1 MIDFVRALQSLLI
14 VSCLAACVQHQ
25 ATRQSVLPMETSAQS
40 DVSTLCAEIRERYAY
55 FEDRAGHWDAACA
68 RASEDISA
76 AASPAA
82 RLAVLERL
90 LDDLYDPHVNLSAN
104 SQSSPRL
111 VPSGSDLWFNLID
124 GDFVVA
130 AVRKG
135 SGAAQADV
143 KIGDRLLRFNGHEPH
158 ALWKRRVHTVT
169 GEVPEHRKLWALN
182 AAIAG
187 RYDAPRRIE
196 LMRDGTTRALDLGDP
211 IPTPTPAPV
220 SSEIIGPGIGYIRF
234 NNSLGNE
241 STIESFDQALDAL
254 RDTRALILDLRDT
267 PSGGNTGVAE
277 PILGRLISEEVGY
290 QTAVYGDGSAI
301 TSTVQPRGPWTY
313 DQPIV
318 VLCGRWTGSMGE
330 GIVIGLDGI
339 RRAKV
344 MGSAMAGLAGGTQPI
359 DLPESGL
366 QVWVP
371 TYDLRHLG
379 GTPRHRW
386 KPQENPIDAD
396 FGNGRDI
403 LLEEVVRFFDIPED

>member
-1 MIDFVRALQSLLI
+1 MIDITRAIYGLCA
-14 VSCLAACVQHQ
+14 VSCLVACAQLPSTDQ
-25 ATRQSVLPMETSAQS
+25 PVLVAERLAKL
-40 DVSTLCAEIRERYAY
+40 DVSTLCTEVRNRYAY
-55 FEDRAGHWDAACA
+55 FRERSGHWDNACA
-68 RASEDISA
+68 RASEDILETTSLGD
-76 AASPAA
+76 
-82 RLAVLERL
+82 RIAVFERL
-90 LDDLYDPHVNLSAN
+90 LDDLYDPHVNLSSN
-104 SQSSPRL
+104 TLSSPRL
-111 VPSGSDLWFNLID
+111 VPSGSDLWFDLID
-124 GDFVVA
+124 GNFVVA

-135 SGAAQADV
+135 SGAAEADV
-143 KIGDRLLRFNGHEPH
+143 KIGDQLLRFNGHEPH

-187 RYDAPRRIE
+187 RYNAPRRIE
-196 LMRDGTTRALDLGDP
+196 LMRHGTTRALDLGDP
-211 IPTPTPAPV
+211 IPTPTRSPV
-220 SSEIIGPGIGYIRF
+220 SSEIISSGIGYIRY

-241 STIESFDQALDAL
+241 STIESYDQALDAL

-290 QTAVYGDGSAI
+290 QTAVYGDGSSI
-301 TSTVQPRGPWTY
+301 TSTILPRGPWTY
-313 DQPIV
+313 DKPIV

-339 RRAKV
+339 GRAKV

-371 TYDLRHLG
+371 TYDLHHLDE
-379 GTPRHRW
+379 TPRHRW
-386 KPQENPIDAD
+386 KPQASLINAD

-403 LLEEVVRFFDIPED
+403 LLEEAIKSLDLSND